1 MDCKLELDINKL
13 TQFGL
18 NLRRIRNEKS
28 LTQEQLAH
36 RSGLDRSYIGGIE
49 RGERN
54 VSAENIFK
62 LLDTLEVPASLLF
75 EFKEP
80 VLKSREATTEDD

>member
-1 MDCKLELDINKL
+1 MDFKLEMNINKL

-28 LTQEQLAH
+28 LTQEQLAY
-36 RSGLDRSYIGGIE
+36 RSGIDRSYIGGIE

-62 LLDTLEVPASLLF
+62 LLDTLEAPASLLF
-75 EFKEP
+75 DLTEP
-80 VLKSREATTEDD
+80 VLKSSEATTEDD